1 MPMAPAIR
9 PARNCWA
16 PSSVEID
23 WAVACVKL
31 SGRAPYLSWFARV
44 VADSWVKLPEI
55 SVPPAIAWLIR
66 GAETTRPSS
75 VMPTELPTF
84 AAVYLAHLAEPA
96 DLKTSWTIHSPV
108 VDRRS
113 EQVLGRAVGRAAG
126 DVVGRPVD
134 RRAQRLLVTG
144 QRGEL
149 GRGLRL
155 GHRGRMRVGRARRG
169 RRRRGGGSRGRR
181 CGRGRGRRCRGRR
194 RSSRRRGA

>member
-9 PARNCWA
+9 PAFSCAA

-31 SGRAPYLSWFARV
+31 SGRAPYLSWLASV

-75 VMPTELPTF
+75 VMPTELPTL

-96 DLKTSWTIHSPV
+96 DLKSSWTIHSPV
-108 VDRRS
+108 VDRVPGWALATSARPRTTWAQRRTTS
-113 EQVLGRAVGRAAG
+113 EQPTTR
-126 DVVGRPVD
+126 RPTAPPN
-134 RRAQRLLVTG
+134 RT
-144 QRGEL
+144 RGSHSPS
-149 GRGLRL
+149 G
-155 GHRGRMRVGRARRG
+155 ASPG
-169 RRRRGGGSRGRR
+169 RRRAPG
-181 CGRGRGRRCRGRR
+181 
-194 RSSRRRGA
+194 